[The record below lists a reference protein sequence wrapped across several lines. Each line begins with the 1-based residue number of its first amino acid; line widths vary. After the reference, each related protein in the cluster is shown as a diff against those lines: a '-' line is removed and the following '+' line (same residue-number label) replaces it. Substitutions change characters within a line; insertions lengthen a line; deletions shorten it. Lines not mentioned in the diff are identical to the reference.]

1 MKTKIFKF
9 ASLLLMA
16 GLLSSFNLILNV
28 NNCYSQNFDWAN
40 GYGASGFSDSYGFAV
55 DADASGNVYSAGEFN
70 GTVNFGGIILTGSAD
85 NTDIFVTK
93 HNSAGVIQ
101 WAQRIGSGYTN
112 KAYSIIC
119 DNAGDIYVLV
129 NVNRSFILHKYNSNG
144 VILWTQDIDNGTI
157 RDYQPTFYYYNM
169 QKIAVDNSGNCYV
182 SGSFDNTA
190 TVGSTVLN
198 SAGGS
203 DVYVAKYNSSGIFQ
217 WAKSG
222 GSVHT
227 DEGTGIATDASGN
240 VYITGHYFAPV
251 NFGSISLSNV
261 SSGVSTFI
269 VKYNS
274 SGTEISGITTD
285 GPGNCYG
292 RGIGTDAAGNIY
304 ISGIYSGNVTFGA
317 VSISGGLS
325 NFFIAKYNSS
335 GGIEWVK
342 NEGQIYNFSTYGNTI
357 KTDAFGN
364 SFVCGNYAGSVSFDG
379 FTLTGTGSFIVKY
392 NNSGNVQSATKV
404 NSGIGGFNNLRGISS
419 DIYGNSYITGGFT
432 ASSTFGNIV
441 LNSSGNGSNI
451 FIAKINNITN
461 RMSGNVFIDYDND
474 GIRDIG
480 EPPYWGEIIS
490 FTPENLTTVSNS
502 FGNYDMFCGMGNF
515 NSQITNLPLYY
526 SVNPV
531 MHNSNFSSYGNIDA
545 DNNFGLH
552 PSPGKN
558 DLRITMTDNSLPI
571 PGFDITHT
579 ATYENIG
586 TTTQSG
592 IVEIIYDARTTFLP
606 SLTNPLPSRVD
617 VINHKLEWDY
627 VNLTPHQTEN
637 IIIGY
642 KIPPAVSLGSILS
655 TDVKIN
661 SSVTDLTPIDN
672 QETLIQTVIG
682 SFDPNDKSVSPSGGI
697 TPQQVSNEEPL
708 TYTIRF
714 QNTGTYAAFTVVVMD
729 TLSPNLNA
737 ASIEVLSASHDYSF
751 SVSGNGSLRWKF
763 DNIMLPDVN
772 TNEPLSHGFIKY
784 RVKPKN
790 NLAIGDEI
798 QNTAYIFF
806 DYNEPVITNTTV
818 TQVEASKDIQ
828 IHWRSEGMFPHSDA
842 TVIQLRRAVA
852 PYDIIKS
859 AAGISTNQFI
869 IPPIY
874 TLTATVSNLLSGSYY
889 FVIKHRN
896 SIETWSA
903 NPVTI
908 SPNGTT
914 YYDFTTNQSKAYGNN
929 MKLTGSVWSVYS
941 GDVDQNGSVDLTD
954 EINIYNDASSF
965 TTGYKVTDLNGN
977 NIVDLSDL
985 LIANNNSAN
994 FVYVKRP

>member
-1 MKTKIFKF
+1 MKTRIFNF
-9 ASLLLMA
+9 ASLMLITGMLA
-16 GLLSSFNLILNV
+16 SFNLMLNV
-28 NNCYSQNFDWAN
+28 NYCYSQNFEWVN
-40 GYGASGFSDSYGFAV
+40 GYGAPGNSSSYGFAV
-55 DADASGNVYSAGEFN
+55 DADAFGNVYSAGEFS
-70 GTVNFGGIILTGSAD
+70 GSVNFGGVTLTGTAGSS
-85 NTDIFVTK
+85 DIYVAK
-93 HNSAGVIQ
+93 HNSSGNIE
-101 WAQRIGSGYTN
+101 WAQSFGGVDRD
-112 KAYSIIC
+112 KAYSISC
-119 DNAGDIYVLV
+119 SSNGDVYVLV
-129 NVNRSFILHKYNSNG
+129 NVAKSFILVKYNSNG
-144 VILWTQDIDNGTI
+144 VIQWSEDIDHGTI
-157 RDYQPTFYYYNM
+157 RDYVPTFYYYNM

-222 GSVHT
+222 GSIHT

-240 VYITGHYFAPV
+240 VYITGHYFTTV

-261 SSGVSTFI
+261 SSGTSTFI
-269 VKYNS
+269 IKYNS
-274 SGTEISGITTD
+274 SGTAISGITTD

-292 RGIGTDAAGNIY
+292 RGIGADAAGNIY

-317 VSISGGLS
+317 VSISGGYS
-325 NFFIAKYNSS
+325 NFFIAKYNNS

-342 NEGQIYNFSTYGNTI
+342 NEGQIYNFSQYGNTI
-357 KTDAFGN
+357 KTDASGN
-364 SFVCGNYAGSVSFDG
+364 SFVGGNYAGSISFDG
-379 FTLTGTGSFIVKY
+379 FTLTGSGLFIVKY

-404 NSGIGGFNNLRGISS
+404 NSGNGGFNYFWGISS
-419 DIYGNSYITGGFT
+419 DISGKSYITGGFT
-432 ASSTFGNIV
+432 GNSTFGNIV
-441 LNSSGNGSNI
+441 LNNSGTGQNI
-451 FIAKINNITN
+451 FVAKINNITN
-461 RMSGNVFIDYDND
+461 RISGIVFIDYDND
-474 GIRDIG
+474 GVRDIG
-480 EPPYWGEIIS
+480 EPPYHGEIIS
-490 FTPENLTTVSNS
+490 FTPENLNTVSNS
-502 FGNYDMFCGMGNF
+502 TGNYDMFCGLGNY

-545 DNNFGLH
+545 DNNFGLY
-552 PSPGKN
+552 PAPGKN

-592 IVEIIYDARTTFLP
+592 IVEIIYDAGITYLP

-617 VINHKLEWDY
+617 LTNHKLEWDY

-637 IIIGY
+637 IVIGY
-642 KIPPAVSLGSILS
+642 NIPPTVSLGSILS
-655 TDVKIN
+655 SEVKIN
-661 SSVTDLTPIDN
+661 SSAIDLTPLDN
-672 QETLIQTVIG
+672 EETLIQTVIG

-697 TPQQVSNEEPL
+697 TQQQVANEEPL

-714 QNTGTYAAFTVVVMD
+714 QNTGTFAAFTVIVMD
-729 TLSPNLNA
+729 TLSQNLNA
-737 ASIEVLSASHDYSF
+737 SSIEVLSASHDYTF

-784 RVKPKN
+784 RVKPKS
-790 NLAIGDEI
+790 NLIIGDEI
-798 QNTAYIFF
+798 ENTAYIFF

-828 IHWRSEGMFPHSDA
+828 INWRSEGMFPISDA
-842 TVIQLRRAVA
+842 TVIQLRRSAA
-852 PYDIIKS
+852 PFDIIKT
-859 AAGISTNQFI
+859 AAGISTHQFI

-874 TLTATVSNLLSGSYY
+874 TLTANVSNLLSGSYY

-908 SPNGTT
+908 SPSGTT

-941 GDVDQNGSVDLTD
+941 GDVNQNGSIDLSD
-954 EINIYNDASSF
+954 VIQIYNDASGF
-965 TTGYKVTDLNGN
+965 TAGYKVTDLDGN

-985 LIANNNSAN
+985 LIAYNNSVN
-994 FVYVKRP
+994 FVSVKRP